1 MENLKNFNELM
12 FLKNFSEKTIKNYM
26 SIVVNVSNQLGK
38 NSESVTETDLRSYL
52 LGKRN
57 YSASTRTAVINAFKC
72 YYRLC
77 FDKDFDNK
85 ILPRPKSEQKQP
97 DILSVDEMQSVI
109 DSFSN
114 LKHKTIV
121 CLMYSCALRVGE
133 VTNLKVKDIDSKLNK
148 ITIKNGK
155 GKVDRIVMLDNSIL
169 ELIRKYWI
177 EYQTKEYLFE
187 GSKGGRYSE
196 KSIQTL
202 VKVAV
207 NKVGIKKR
215 ISSHSLRHSCLTQ
228 LIKDGVDLRTVQKIA
243 GHKNINTTAGYIKL
257 MDSDI
262 LGTISPISKI
272 KI

>member
-12 FLKNFSEKTIKNYM
+12 FLKNFSEKTVKNYM
-26 SIVVNVSNQLGK
+26 SIIVNVSKQLGK
-38 NSESVTETDLRSYL
+38 NSEDVKEIDLRGYL

-57 YSASTRTAVINAFKC
+57 YSSSTRMAVINAFKC

-77 FDKDFDNK
+77 FDKDFNNK
-85 ILPRPKSEQKQP
+85 ILPRPKVEQKQP
-97 DILSVDEMQSVI
+97 DILSTEEMQSIVN
-109 DSFSN
+109 SFTN

-133 VTNLKVKDIDSKLNK
+133 VINLKVKDVDSKLNK

-155 GKVDRIVMLDNSIL
+155 GKIDRIVMLDKSLL
-169 ELIRKYWI
+169 ELIRKYWVT
-177 EYQTKEYLFE
+177 YQTKEYLFE

-196 KSIQTL
+196 KSIQCL
-202 VKVAV
+202 VKSASE
-207 NKVGIKKR
+207 KVGIKKK

-228 LIKDGVDLRTVQKIA
+228 MIKNGVDLRTVQKIA

-257 MDSDI
+257 IDSDI
-262 LGTISPISKI
+262 LGTVSPISNI
-272 KI
+272 KL